1 MSIND
6 GNPVNATYTN
16 SRLVSKQV
24 DNVLEGIQELKHNNL
39 TSGADILNLQKTVND
54 LVTIMAII
62 GQGNTASNVGT
73 GQGWFKEKIANDLRF
88 RTVVGTNSVTINLN
102 GDDVEIGH
110 PVEFLAADPFP
121 LVANTLWF
129 NYTDKFWR
137 FYDGITTIQIGSDYV
152 DLSTNQSV
160 GGEKTFTAD
169 GYFSQALQVS
179 GKLTVLADM
188 EVQGTLTYINTTD
201 LEVTDQNILVNKSGT
216 DGSSEGA
223 GVDVERPA
231 GNAGIRFDSTLE
243 NKWKI
248 GLIADLREVGAVIK
262 GTKATLI
269 ALPSKYTSV
278 LYYATDEMI
287 HYVWDETEFKRLTMP
302 NLVKGGLIT
311 FDGTNYVAIAP
322 GANGKILRTKSGA
335 TEGVIWEEVSLEDT
349 KANIDALPRL
359 KGLSYYATDEN
370 IYYYDNGTI
379 LIAIGGS
386 GFTGS
391 IPVSAKGDL
400 VTRTA
405 SAISTLAVGL
415 EGQRLAVKLGDP
427 EGIAWK
433 YGIIIALKAAI
444 DALPRIKG
452 EYYYAT
458 DESIFYGDDGTA
470 LIALGGVG
478 LISGG
483 GGGMTPTASVA
494 IQLNGSYVVPV
505 VSWADITITQV
516 NATLTASQQFKI
528 FAGDTI
534 QIIKDATSG
543 RVLINGNVIAELD
556 TATYAMTGTVFS

>member
-231 GNAGIRFDSTLE
+231 GNAGI
-243 NKWKI
+243 KI
-248 GLIADLREVGAVIK
+248 
-262 GTKATLI
+262 
-269 ALPSKYTSV
+269 
-278 LYYATDEMI
+278 
-287 HYVWDETEFKRLTMP
+287 
-302 NLVKGGLIT
+302 
-311 FDGTNYVAIAP
+311 
-322 GANGKILRTKSGA
+322 
-335 TEGVIWEEVSLEDT
+335 
-349 KANIDALPRL
+349 
-359 KGLSYYATDEN
+359 
-370 IYYYDNGTI
+370 
-379 LIAIGGS
+379 
-386 GFTGS
+386 
-391 IPVSAKGDL
+391 
-400 VTRTA
+400 
-405 SAISTLAVGL
+405 
-415 EGQRLAVKLGDP
+415 
-427 EGIAWK
+427 
-433 YGIIIALKAAI
+433 
-444 DALPRIKG
+444 
-452 EYYYAT
+452 
-458 DESIFYGDDGTA
+458 
-470 LIALGGVG
+470 
-478 LISGG
+478 
-483 GGGMTPTASVA
+483 
-494 IQLNGSYVVPV
+494 
-505 VSWADITITQV
+505 
-516 NATLTASQQFKI
+516 
-528 FAGDTI
+528 
-534 QIIKDATSG
+534 
-543 RVLINGNVIAELD
+543 
-556 TATYAMTGTVFS
+556 